1 LDILPIKYIIQEKT
15 KKSVTSGYEYAIGA
29 LEALYDLNIT
39 A

>member
-1 LDILPIKYIIQEKT
+1 MFGVAKEKT
-15 KKSVTSGYEYAIGA
+15 KKSVASGYEYAIGA